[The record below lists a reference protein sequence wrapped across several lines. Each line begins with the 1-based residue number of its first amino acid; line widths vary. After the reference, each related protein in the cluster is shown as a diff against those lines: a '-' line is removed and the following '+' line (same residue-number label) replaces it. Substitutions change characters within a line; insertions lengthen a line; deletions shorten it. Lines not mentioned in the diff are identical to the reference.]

1 MTAKIFRNAFLI
13 GFTVLLACILLFFFI
28 MYSNYQA
35 QAFDN
40 LAIEAEHIS
49 EGMQICG
56 GESYLSAVQSGE
68 RITWIAA
75 DGSVL
80 YDNMADSSTMENH
93 LQRPEVAEAFETGSG
108 RSDRYSS
115 TILEKNNYYAL
126 LLKDGTVLRVAGKQ
140 TSLAAMALM
149 LVQPSLWIVVL
160 VLVLCGLLAMRL
172 ARQIVRP
179 INAINPDNPNAT
191 PTYPELQPL
200 ITRLQ
205 EQNRTIRTQLSELST
220 RQREFDAITENMRE
234 GFLIVDNKCS
244 ILSSNRSALRLLG
257 IDDAQKPENLHQ
269 AVCSG
274 KLLDLV
280 DNALAGTRG
289 DEEITVGGG
298 TWQLFANPVITAGH
312 VTGAIIIFMDV
323 TEREQREALR
333 QEFSAN
339 VSHELKTPL
348 TSITGFAELMKE
360 GMVPKEKMQEFSGDI
375 YRESR
380 RLIDLVDD
388 IIQLSRLDE
397 GTANFSKSPVDLYTL
412 SGQVIESLRPVAQKQ
427 DITLTLSGQHAVIEG
442 VEQLLQEMVY
452 NLCDNAIKYNI
463 SGGSVTV
470 SVWQNGQTVT
480 LSVVDTGIGIPYA
493 DQSRVFERFYRV
505 DKARSRESGGTGLG
519 LSIATEIVQRH
530 HGTLTLVDR
539 PGSGT
544 TVRLELPI
552 TQPVGGEGS
561 HA

>member
-333 QEFSAN
+333 REFSAN

-505 DKARSRESGGTGLG
+505 DKSHSKASGGTGLG
-519 LSIATEIVQRH
+519 LSIVKHAAMYHGGKVALESEPGRGTEIRV
-530 HGTLTLVDR
+530 TLPKER
-539 PGSGT
+539 
-544 TVRLELPI
+544 
-552 TQPVGGEGS
+552 
-561 HA
+561 

>member
-115 TILEKNNYYAL
+115 TILEKNTYYAL

-333 QEFSAN
+333 REFSAN

-505 DKARSRESGGTGLG
+505 DKSHSKEVGGTGLG
-519 LSIATEIVQRH
+519 LSIVKHAAQY
-530 HGTLTLVDR
+530 HGAK
-539 PGSGT
+539 
-544 TVRLELPI
+544 LELKSDPGRGTAI
-552 TQPVGGEGS
+552 AVNFTVPV
-561 HA
+561 

>member
-115 TILEKNNYYAL
+115 TILEKNNYDAL

-298 TWQLFANPVITAGH
+298 TWQLLANPVITAGH

-333 QEFSAN
+333 REFSAN

-505 DKARSRESGGTGLG
+505 DKSHSKEVGGTGLG
-519 LSIATEIVQRH
+519 LSIVKHAAQY
-530 HGTLTLVDR
+530 HGAK
-539 PGSGT
+539 
-544 TVRLELPI
+544 LELKSDPGRGTAI
-552 TQPVGGEGS
+552 AVNFTVPV
-561 HA
+561 

>member
-35 QAFDN
+35 QAYDI
-40 LAIEAEHIS
+40 LEVEAEHIA

-56 GESYLSAVQSGE
+56 GEEYLAAMQSDE
-68 RITWIAA
+68 RITWIAP

-80 YDNMADSSTMENH
+80 YDNMADADTMENH
-93 LQRPEVAEAFETGSG
+93 LQRPEVQGAFETGSG

-115 TILEKNNYYAL
+115 TILEKNNYYAR

-140 TSLAAMALM
+140 TSVAAMALM

-172 ARQIVRP
+172 AKQIVRP

-200 ITRLQ
+200 ISRLQ

-234 GFLIVDNKCS
+234 GFLIVDDKCN

-257 IDDAQKPENLHQ
+257 IDGTPKPENLHQ

-274 KLLDLV
+274 ELLTLV
-280 DNALAGTRG
+280 DAALDGTRG
-289 DEEITVGGG
+289 DEELSFGGG
-298 TWQLFANPVITAGH
+298 TWQLYANPVITGSR
-312 VTGAIIIFMDV
+312 VTGAILIFMDV

-333 QEFSAN
+333 REFSAN

-360 GMVPKEKMQEFSGDI
+360 GMVTGEKVKEFAGDI
-375 YRESR
+375 YREAR
-380 RLIDLVDD
+380 RLIDLVND
-388 IIQLSRLDE
+388 IIRLSRLDE
-397 GTANFSKSPVDLYTL
+397 NSKLFESEQVDLYDLCDEIIANLQNVAERQNVMFSL
-412 SGQVIESLRPVAQKQ
+412 SGEHATI
-427 DITLTLSGQHAVIEG
+427 SGVW
-442 VEQLLQEMVY
+442 QLLNEMVY
-452 NLCDNAIKYNI
+452 NLCDNAIKYNRP
-463 SGGSVTV
+463 GGRVDITVTPEDGAVVLTV
-470 SVWQNGQTVT
+470 S
-480 LSVVDTGIGIPYA
+480 DTGVGIPK
-493 DQSRVFERFYRV
+493 DSQSRIFERFYRV
-505 DKARSRESGGTGLG
+505 DKSRSKAVGGTGLG
-519 LSIATEIVQRH
+519 LSIVKHAALIQKA
-530 HGTLTLVDR
+530 D
-539 PGSGT
+539 
-544 TVRLELPI
+544 VRVESEP
-552 TQPVGGEGS
+552 GEGS
-561 HA
+561 TFTVTFPEK

>member
-49 EGMQICG
+49 EGMQIGG

-191 PTYPELQPL
+191 PT
-200 ITRLQ
+200 
-205 EQNRTIRTQLSELST
+205 
-220 RQREFDAITENMRE
+220 
-234 GFLIVDNKCS
+234 
-244 ILSSNRSALRLLG
+244 
-257 IDDAQKPENLHQ
+257 
-269 AVCSG
+269 
-274 KLLDLV
+274 
-280 DNALAGTRG
+280 
-289 DEEITVGGG
+289 
-298 TWQLFANPVITAGH
+298 
-312 VTGAIIIFMDV
+312 
-323 TEREQREALR
+323 
-333 QEFSAN
+333 
-339 VSHELKTPL
+339 
-348 TSITGFAELMKE
+348 
-360 GMVPKEKMQEFSGDI
+360 
-375 YRESR
+375 
-380 RLIDLVDD
+380 
-388 IIQLSRLDE
+388 
-397 GTANFSKSPVDLYTL
+397 
-412 SGQVIESLRPVAQKQ
+412 
-427 DITLTLSGQHAVIEG
+427 
-442 VEQLLQEMVY
+442 
-452 NLCDNAIKYNI
+452 
-463 SGGSVTV
+463 
-470 SVWQNGQTVT
+470 
-480 LSVVDTGIGIPYA
+480 
-493 DQSRVFERFYRV
+493 
-505 DKARSRESGGTGLG
+505 
-519 LSIATEIVQRH
+519 
-530 HGTLTLVDR
+530 
-539 PGSGT
+539 
-544 TVRLELPI
+544 
-552 TQPVGGEGS
+552 
-561 HA
+561 

>member
-205 EQNRTIRTQLSELST
+205 EQNRTIHTQLSELST

-257 IDDAQKPENLHQ
+257 INDAQKPENLHQ

-333 QEFSAN
+333 REFSAN

-505 DKARSRESGGTGLG
+505 DKSHSKEVGGTGLG
-519 LSIATEIVQRH
+519 LSIVKHAAQD
-530 HGTLTLVDR
+530 HGAK
-539 PGSGT
+539 
-544 TVRLELPI
+544 LELKSDPGRGTAI
-552 TQPVGGEGS
+552 AVNFTVPV
-561 HA
+561 

>member
-1 MTAKIFRNAFLI
+1 MLGLALEGGGAKGAYEIGAYRALTELGYHFDVICGVSIGAINAALLAQGDCEKAAEFWETTANDDLFSEEDKGFLEIINRQVNLNTLSALKENIKAALENGGIDTSKIRAFLEQNI
-13 GFTVLLACILLFFFI
+13 DPQRLLESPIDYGMIAV
-28 MYSNYQA
+28 
-35 QAFDN
+35 AF
-40 LAIEAEHIS
+40 
-49 EGMQICG
+49 
-56 GESYLSAVQSGE
+56 
-68 RITWIAA
+68 
-75 DGSVL
+75 
-80 YDNMADSSTMENH
+80 
-93 LQRPEVAEAFETGSG
+93 
-108 RSDRYSS
+108 
-115 TILEKNNYYAL
+115 
-126 LLKDGTVLRVAGKQ
+126 
-140 TSLAAMALM
+140 
-149 LVQPSLWIVVL
+149 
-160 VLVLCGLLAMRL
+160 
-172 ARQIVRP
+172 
-179 INAINPDNPNAT
+179 
-191 PTYPELQPL
+191 PELQPL
-200 ITRLQ
+200 ISRLQ

-333 QEFSAN
+333 REFSAN

-505 DKARSRESGGTGLG
+505 DKSHSKEVGGTGLG
-519 LSIATEIVQRH
+519 LSIVKHAAQY
-530 HGTLTLVDR
+530 HGAK
-539 PGSGT
+539 
-544 TVRLELPI
+544 LELKSDPGRGTAI
-552 TQPVGGEGS
+552 AVNFTVPV
-561 HA
+561 

>member
-333 QEFSAN
+333 REFSAN

-442 VEQLLQEMVY
+442 VEQLLQEMIY

-505 DKARSRESGGTGLG
+505 DKSHSKEVGGTGLG
-519 LSIATEIVQRH
+519 LSIVKHAAQYH
-530 HGTLTLVDR
+530 NA
-539 PGSGT
+539 
-544 TVRLELPI
+544 RLELKSA
-552 TQPVGGEGS
+552 VGKGTEIRIHFP
-561 HA
+561 HAP

>member
-333 QEFSAN
+333 REFSAN

-442 VEQLLQEMVY
+442 VEQLLQEMIY

-505 DKARSRESGGTGLG
+505 DKSHSKASGGTGLG
-519 LSIATEIVQRH
+519 LSIVKHAAMYHGGKVALESEPGRGTEIRV
-530 HGTLTLVDR
+530 TL
-539 PGSGT
+539 PK
-544 TVRLELPI
+544 E
-552 TQPVGGEGS
+552 
-561 HA
+561 H

>member
-333 QEFSAN
+333 REFSAN

-442 VEQLLQEMVY
+442 VEQLLQEMIY

-505 DKARSRESGGTGLG
+505 DKSHSKEVGGTGLG
-519 LSIATEIVQRH
+519 LSIVRH
-530 HGTLTLVDR
+530 AAQYHGA
-539 PGSGT
+539 
-544 TVRLELPI
+544 RLELKSQPGKGTTI
-552 TQPVGGEGS
+552 TVTF
-561 HA
+561 

>member
-333 QEFSAN
+333 REFSAN

-505 DKARSRESGGTGLG
+505 DKSHSKEVGGTGLG
-519 LSIATEIVQRH
+519 LSIVRH
-530 HGTLTLVDR
+530 AAQYHNARLDLKSQ
-539 PGSGT
+539 PGKGT
-544 TVRLELPI
+544 TI
-552 TQPVGGEGS
+552 TVTF
-561 HA
+561 

>member
-333 QEFSAN
+333 REFSAN

-505 DKARSRESGGTGLG
+505 DKSHSKASGGTGLG
-519 LSIATEIVQRH
+519 LSIVKHAVQLHR
-530 HGTLTLVDR
+530 GTIALQSE
-539 PGSGT
+539 PGKGT
-544 TVRLELPI
+544 CIRVCFP
-552 TQPVGGEGS
+552 
-561 HA
+561 AK

>member
-333 QEFSAN
+333 REFSAN

-442 VEQLLQEMVY
+442 VEQLLQEMIY

-493 DQSRVFERFYRV
+493 DQAASTFLPRRQEPLKEV
-505 DKARSRESGGTGLG
+505 GGTGLG
-519 LSIATEIVQRH
+519 LSIVKHAAQYHGASSTQERPRPRH
-530 HGTLTLVDR
+530 SHRRQLYC
-539 PGSGT
+539 PGIIICSF
-544 TVRLELPI
+544 
-552 TQPVGGEGS
+552 
-561 HA
+561 

>member
-40 LAIEAEHIS
+40 LEIEAEHIS

-56 GESYLSAVQSGE
+56 GEAYLSAIQSEE

-80 YDNMADSSTMENH
+80 YDNMADPSTMENH

-205 EQNRTIRTQLSELST
+205 EQNRTIRTQLSELSA

-257 IDDAQKPENLHQ
+257 LDDAQKPENLHQ

-289 DEEITVGGG
+289 EEEITAGGG

-333 QEFSAN
+333 REFSAN

-463 SGGSVTV
+463 PGGSVTV
-470 SVWQNGQTVT
+470 SVWQNGQTIT

-505 DKARSRESGGTGLG
+505 DKSHSKEVGGTGLG
-519 LSIATEIVQRH
+519 LSIVKHAAQY
-530 HGTLTLVDR
+530 HGAK
-539 PGSGT
+539 
-544 TVRLELPI
+544 LELKSDPGRGTAI
-552 TQPVGGEGS
+552 AVNFTVPV
-561 HA
+561 

>member
-126 LLKDGTVLRVAGKQ
+126 LLKDRTVLRVAGKQ

-333 QEFSAN
+333 REFSAN

-442 VEQLLQEMVY
+442 VEQLLQEMIY

-505 DKARSRESGGTGLG
+505 DKSHSKEVGGTGLG
-519 LSIATEIVQRH
+519 LSIVKHAAQY
-530 HGTLTLVDR
+530 HGAK
-539 PGSGT
+539 
-544 TVRLELPI
+544 LELKSDPGRGTAI
-552 TQPVGGEGS
+552 AVNFTVPV
-561 HA
+561 

>member
-312 VTGAIIIFMDV
+312 VTGPIIIFMDV

-333 QEFSAN
+333 REFSAN

-427 DITLTLSGQHAVIEG
+427 DITLTLTGQHAVIEG
-442 VEQLLQEMVY
+442 VEQLLQEMVC

-505 DKARSRESGGTGLG
+505 DKSHSKEVGGTGLG
-519 LSIATEIVQRH
+519 LSIVKHAAQYHSAKLELKSDPG
-530 HGTLTLVDR
+530 HGTAIAVNF
-539 PGSGT
+539 
-544 TVRLELPI
+544 TV
-552 TQPVGGEGS
+552 PV
-561 HA
+561 

>member
-40 LAIEAEHIS
+40 LEIEAEHIS

-56 GESYLSAVQSGE
+56 GEAYLSAIQSDE

-80 YDNMADSSTMENH
+80 YDNMADPSTMENH

-205 EQNRTIRTQLSELST
+205 EQNRTIRTQLSELSA

-257 IDDAQKPENLHQ
+257 LDDAQKPENLHQ

-289 DEEITVGGG
+289 EEEITAGGG

-333 QEFSAN
+333 REFSAN

-463 SGGSVTV
+463 PGGSVTV
-470 SVWQNGQTVT
+470 SVWQNGQTIT

-505 DKARSRESGGTGLG
+505 DKSHSKEVGGTGLG
-519 LSIATEIVQRH
+519 LSIVKHAAQY
-530 HGTLTLVDR
+530 HGAK
-539 PGSGT
+539 
-544 TVRLELPI
+544 LELKSDPGRGTAI
-552 TQPVGGEGS
+552 AVNFT
-561 HA
+561 A

>member
-80 YDNMADSSTMENH
+80 YDNMADYSTMENH

-289 DEEITVGGG
+289 DEEITVAGG

-333 QEFSAN
+333 REFSAN

-480 LSVVDTGIGIPYA
+480 LSVVDTGIGIPVQ
-493 DQSRVFERFYRV
+493 DQDRVFERFYRV
-505 DKARSRESGGTGLG
+505 DKSHSKEVGGTGLG
-519 LSIATEIVQRH
+519 LSIVKHAAQYHSAKLELKSDPG
-530 HGTLTLVDR
+530 HGTAIAVNF
-539 PGSGT
+539 
-544 TVRLELPI
+544 TV
-552 TQPVGGEGS
+552 PV
-561 HA
+561 

>member
-80 YDNMADSSTMENH
+80 YDNMADADTMENH
-93 LQRPEVAEAFETGSG
+93 LQRPEVQGAFETGSG

-115 TILEKNNYYAL
+115 TILEKNNYYAR

-140 TSLAAMALM
+140 TSVAAMALM

-333 QEFSAN
+333 REFSAN

-505 DKARSRESGGTGLG
+505 DKSHSKEVGGTGLG
-519 LSIATEIVQRH
+519 LSIVKHAAQY
-530 HGTLTLVDR
+530 HGAK
-539 PGSGT
+539 
-544 TVRLELPI
+544 LELKSDPGRGTAI
-552 TQPVGGEGS
+552 AVNFTVPV
-561 HA
+561 

>member
-35 QAFDN
+35 QAYDI
-40 LAIEAEHIS
+40 LEVEAEHIAPKLLVS
-49 EGMQICG
+49 LLHKEYLAAMQ
-56 GESYLSAVQSGE
+56 SDE
-68 RITWIAA
+68 RITWIAP

-80 YDNMADSSTMENH
+80 YDNMADADTMENH
-93 LQRPEVAEAFETGSG
+93 LQRPEVQGAFETGSG

-115 TILEKNNYYAL
+115 TILEKNNYYAR

-140 TSLAAMALM
+140 TSVAAMALM

-172 ARQIVRP
+172 AKQIVRP

-200 ITRLQ
+200 ISRLQ

-333 QEFSAN
+333 REFSAN

-442 VEQLLQEMVY
+442 VEQLLQEMIY

-505 DKARSRESGGTGLG
+505 DKSHSKEVGGTGLG
-519 LSIATEIVQRH
+519 LSIVKHAAQY
-530 HGTLTLVDR
+530 HGAK
-539 PGSGT
+539 
-544 TVRLELPI
+544 LELKSDPGRGTAI
-552 TQPVGGEGS
+552 AVNFTVPV
-561 HA
+561 

>member
-35 QAFDN
+35 QAYDI
-40 LAIEAEHIS
+40 LEVEAEHIA

-56 GESYLSAVQSGE
+56 GEEYLAAMQSDE
-68 RITWIAA
+68 RITWIAP

-80 YDNMADSSTMENH
+80 YDNMADADTMENH
-93 LQRPEVAEAFETGSG
+93 LQRPEVQGAFETGSG

-115 TILEKNNYYAL
+115 TILEKNNYYAR

-140 TSLAAMALM
+140 TSVAAMALM

-172 ARQIVRP
+172 AKQIVRP

-333 QEFSAN
+333 REFSAN

-442 VEQLLQEMVY
+442 VEQLLQEMIY

-505 DKARSRESGGTGLG
+505 DKSHSKEVGGTGLG
-519 LSIATEIVQRH
+519 LSIVKHAAQY
-530 HGTLTLVDR
+530 HGAK
-539 PGSGT
+539 
-544 TVRLELPI
+544 LELKSDPGRGTAI
-552 TQPVGGEGS
+552 AVNFTVPV
-561 HA
+561 

>member
-80 YDNMADSSTMENH
+80 YDNIADSSTMENH

-333 QEFSAN
+333 REFSAN

-360 GMVPKEKMQEFSGDI
+360 GMVPKERMQEFSGDI

-505 DKARSRESGGTGLG
+505 DKSHSKEVGGTGLG
-519 LSIATEIVQRH
+519 LSIVKHAAQYHSAKLELKSDPG
-530 HGTLTLVDR
+530 HGTAIAVNF
-539 PGSGT
+539 
-544 TVRLELPI
+544 TV
-552 TQPVGGEGS
+552 PV
-561 HA
+561 

>member
-40 LAIEAEHIS
+40 LAIEAEHTS

-312 VTGAIIIFMDV
+312 VTGAIILFMDV

-333 QEFSAN
+333 REFSAN

-505 DKARSRESGGTGLG
+505 DKSHSKEVGGTGLG
-519 LSIATEIVQRH
+519 LSIVKHAAALHNAKISVVSAPGK
-530 HGTLTLVDR
+530 GTVI
-539 PGSGT
+539 
-544 TVRLELPI
+544 TVLF
-552 TQPVGGEGS
+552 
-561 HA
+561 

>member
-205 EQNRTIRTQLSELST
+205 EQNRTIHTQLSELST

-244 ILSSNRSALRLLG
+244 ILSSYRSALRLLG
-257 IDDAQKPENLHQ
+257 IDDAQKPENLHL

-333 QEFSAN
+333 REFSAN
-339 VSHELKTPL
+339 VSHEPKTPL

-505 DKARSRESGGTGLG
+505 DKSHSKEVGGTGLG
-519 LSIATEIVQRH
+519 LSIVKHAAQY
-530 HGTLTLVDR
+530 HGAK
-539 PGSGT
+539 
-544 TVRLELPI
+544 LELKSDPGRGTAI
-552 TQPVGGEGS
+552 AVNFTVPV
-561 HA
+561 

>member
-93 LQRPEVAEAFETGSG
+93 LQRPEVAEAFETSSG

-333 QEFSAN
+333 REFSAN

-505 DKARSRESGGTGLG
+505 DKSHSKEVGGTGLG
-519 LSIATEIVQRH
+519 LSIVKHAAQYHSAKLELKSDPG
-530 HGTLTLVDR
+530 HGTAIALNF
-539 PGSGT
+539 
-544 TVRLELPI
+544 TV
-552 TQPVGGEGS
+552 PV
-561 HA
+561 

>member
-333 QEFSAN
+333 REFSAN

-360 GMVPKEKMQEFSGDI
+360 GMVPREKMQEFSGDI

-505 DKARSRESGGTGLG
+505 DKSHSKEVGGTGLG
-519 LSIATEIVQRH
+519 LSIVKHAAQY
-530 HGTLTLVDR
+530 HGAK
-539 PGSGT
+539 
-544 TVRLELPI
+544 LELKSDPGRGTAI
-552 TQPVGGEGS
+552 AVNFTVS
-561 HA
+561 A

>member
-56 GESYLSAVQSGE
+56 GESYLSAMQSGE
-68 RITWIAA
+68 RITWIAT

-333 QEFSAN
+333 REFSAN

-442 VEQLLQEMVY
+442 VEQLLQEMIY

-505 DKARSRESGGTGLG
+505 DKSHSKEVGGTGLG
-519 LSIATEIVQRH
+519 LSIVKHAAMYHGGKVALESEPGRGTEIRV
-530 HGTLTLVDR
+530 TLPKER
-539 PGSGT
+539 
-544 TVRLELPI
+544 
-552 TQPVGGEGS
+552 
-561 HA
+561 